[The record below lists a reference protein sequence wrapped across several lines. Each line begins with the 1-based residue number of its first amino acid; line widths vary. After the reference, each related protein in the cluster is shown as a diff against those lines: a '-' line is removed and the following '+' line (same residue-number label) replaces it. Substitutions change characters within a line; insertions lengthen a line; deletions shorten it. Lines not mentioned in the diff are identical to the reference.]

1 MTGALTGPSRTV
13 RAGLGLALT
22 LLLVGAPPAAAHNPA
37 VPLGV
42 LSAGPELGLCDEAA
56 GGDLPLLIRTNIGF
70 ARAQTDGTY
79 AFGCPT
85 LWSASEGGA
94 TLSARASSGLLGV
107 IGNQRLS
114 RSSDGGCS
122 FNEVPATGGRQA
134 FDVAAGA
141 DAIWFLE
148 RGGADPAESRLGR
161 ATDCTDSRIVGPWS
175 DTLPD
180 TVREGACGSDRCL
193 FVSGARPTP
202 SLWFAP
208 VTALATAMEQGAD
221 AQPLWQQIPLPPD
234 LGAQRL
240 AVRAAADGLLW
251 VALTY
256 EGGRDLLRF
265 HQGGD
270 GAFTFVQ
277 RDPAVVFGATASDE
291 LLGPVT
297 AQGAWVAAAGTQ
309 LWLLPQGTDPAR
321 PWISIAET
329 QLSCLD
335 AINDTL
341 FVCNNYYDVARLDL
355 PQPGQPLTLHR
366 VFAVDLLQ
374 GPDTSCLPDDQA
386 AACEADWI
394 HLGGENALPVVPAR
408 TCAYGR
414 PPLIAPPAQP
424 ATRDQGLLAS
434 TCEQPE
440 NLSTQPGYGCAV
452 ATGTSSLLGPLLLL
466 LLRRRRLP
474 SV

>member
-1 MTGALTGPSRTV
+1 MAGAFTVPSRAV
-13 RAGLGLALT
+13 RAGLGLALA
-22 LLLVGAPPAAAHNPA
+22 LLAGGLPQAAAHNPA

-42 LSAGPELGLCDEAA
+42 LSAGPALGLCDEAA
-56 GGDLPLLIRTNIGF
+56 GGELPLLIRTNIGF

-94 TLSARASSGLLGV
+94 TLSARAASGLLGV

-114 RSSDGGCS
+114 LSTDGACS
-122 FNEVPATGGRQA
+122 FTELPATGGRQA
-134 FDVAAGA
+134 FDVAAGT

-161 ATDCTDSRIVGPWS
+161 ATDCTDSRIAGPWT

-208 VTALATAMEQGAD
+208 VTALSAAMEQGAATD
-221 AQPLWQQIPLPPD
+221 ALWQQIPLPTD
-234 LGAQRL
+234 LAPQRL
-240 AVRAAADGLLW
+240 AVRAAAGGLLW
-251 VALTY
+251 VAITY
-256 EGGRDLLRF
+256 DGGRDLLRF
-265 HQGGD
+265 HQGAD
-270 GAFTFVQ
+270 GAFAFVQ
-277 RDPAVVFGATASDE
+277 RDPAVVFGAAASDE
-291 LLGPVT
+291 LLGPVS
-297 AQGAWVAAAGTQ
+297 ARGAWVAAAGTQ
-309 LWLLPQGTDPAR
+309 LWLLPQGSDPAR
-321 PWISIAET
+321 AWQTVGEAR
-329 QLSCLD
+329 LSCLD

-355 PQPGQPLTLHR
+355 PELGQPLSLHR
-366 VFAVDLLQ
+366 LFAVDLMQ
-374 GPDTSCLPDDQA
+374 GPDLSCLPDDQA

-394 HLGGENALPVVPAR
+394 HLGGENALPVLPAR

-414 PPLIAPPAQP
+414 PPISEPPAQP
-424 ATRDQGLLAS
+424 ETRDPGLLAS
-434 TCEQPE
+434 ACAPEQT
-440 NLSTQPGYGCAV
+440 LSTQPGYGCSV
-452 ATGTSSLLGPLLLL
+452 ATGTGSLLGPLLLL
-466 LLRRRRLP
+466 LLRRRRLRT
-474 SV
+474 V

>member
-1 MTGALTGPSRTV
+1 MAGAPTVPSRAV
-13 RAGLGLALT
+13 RAGLGLALA
-22 LLLVGAPPAAAHNPA
+22 LLAGGLPQAAAHNPA

-56 GGDLPLLIRTNIGF
+56 GGELPLLIRTNIGF

-134 FDVAAGA
+134 FDVAAGT

-148 RGGADPAESRLGR
+148 RGGSDPAESRLGR
-161 ATDCTDSRIVGPWS
+161 ATDCTDSRIVGPWT

-208 VTALATAMEQGAD
+208 VTALSAAMEQGAATD
-221 AQPLWQQIPLPPD
+221 ALWQQIPLPAD
-234 LGAQRL
+234 LAPQRL
-240 AVRAAADGLLW
+240 AVRAASGGLLW
-251 VALTY
+251 VAITY
-256 EGGRDLLRF
+256 DGGRDLLRF
-265 HQGGD
+265 HQGAD
-270 GAFTFVQ
+270 GAFAFVQ
-277 RDPAVVFGATASDE
+277 RDPAVVFGASASDE
-291 LLGPVT
+291 LLGPVS
-297 AQGAWVAAAGTQ
+297 AKGAWVAAVGTQ
-309 LWLLPQGTDPAR
+309 LWLLPHGSDPAR
-321 PWISIAET
+321 AWQTVGEA

-355 PQPGQPLTLHR
+355 PEPGQPLGLHR
-366 VFAVDLLQ
+366 LFAVDLMQ
-374 GPDTSCLPDDQA
+374 GPDLSCLPDDQA

-394 HLGGENALPVVPAR
+394 HLGGENALPVLPAR

-414 PPLIAPPAQP
+414 PPISAPPARP
-424 ATRDQGLLAS
+424 ETRDPGLLTS
-434 TCEQPE
+434 TCAPEQ

-452 ATGTSSLLGPLLLL
+452 ASGTGSLLGPLLLL
-466 LLRRRRLP
+466 LLRRRRLHAA
-474 SV
+474 

>member
-1 MTGALTGPSRTV
+1 MTGALTVLSRTV
-13 RAGLGLALT
+13 RAGLGLVLI
-22 LLLVGAPPAAAHNPA
+22 LLFGGASTAAAHNPA

-42 LSAGPELGLCDEAA
+42 LSAGPALGLCDEAA
-56 GGDLPLLIRTNIGF
+56 GGELPLLIRTNIGF

-94 TLSARASSGLLGV
+94 TLSARAASGLLGV

-114 RSSDGGCS
+114 LSTDGACS
-122 FNEVPATGGRQA
+122 FTELPATAGRQA

-161 ATDCTDSRIVGPWS
+161 ATDCTDSRIAGPWT

-202 SLWFAP
+202 SLWYAP
-208 VTALATAMEQGAD
+208 VTALSAAMEQGAT
-221 AQPLWQQIPLPPD
+221 AEALWKQVPLPTD
-234 LGAQRL
+234 LAPQRL
-240 AVRAAADGLLW
+240 AVRAAAGGLLW

-256 EGGRDLLRF
+256 DGGRDLLRF
-265 HQGGD
+265 QQGAD
-270 GAFTFVQ
+270 GAFAFVQ

-291 LLGPVT
+291 LLGPVS
-297 AQGAWVAAAGTQ
+297 AKGAWVAAAGTQ
-309 LWLLPQGTDPAR
+309 LWLLPQGSDPAR
-321 PWISIAET
+321 AWQTVGEA

-355 PQPGQPLTLHR
+355 PEPGQPLALHR
-366 VFAVDLLQ
+366 AFAVDLMQ
-374 GPDTSCLPDDQA
+374 GPDLSCLPDDQA

-394 HLGGENALPVVPAR
+394 HLGGENALPVIPAR

-414 PPLIAPPAQP
+414 PPLSAPPTQP
-424 ATRDQGLLAS
+424 ATRDQGLVAS
-434 TCEQPE
+434 ACEQPQT
-440 NLSTQPGYGCAV
+440 LSTQPGYGCGV
-452 ATGTSSLLGPLLLL
+452 ATGTGSLFGPLLVL

>member
-1 MTGALTGPSRTV
+1 MAGAFTVPSRAV
-13 RAGLGLALT
+13 RAGLGLALA
-22 LLLVGAPPAAAHNPA
+22 LLAGGLPQAAAHNPA

-42 LSAGPELGLCDEAA
+42 LSAGPALGLCDEAA
-56 GGDLPLLIRTNIGF
+56 GGELPLLIRTNIGF

-94 TLSARASSGLLGV
+94 TLSARAASGLLGV

-114 RSSDGGCS
+114 LSTDGACS
-122 FNEVPATGGRQA
+122 FTELPATGGRQA
-134 FDVAAGA
+134 FDVAAGT

-161 ATDCTDSRIVGPWS
+161 ATDCTDSRIAGPWT

-208 VTALATAMEQGAD
+208 VTALSAAMEQGAATD
-221 AQPLWQQIPLPPD
+221 ALWQQIPLPAD
-234 LGAQRL
+234 LAPQRL
-240 AVRAAADGLLW
+240 AVRAASGGLLW
-251 VALTY
+251 VAITY
-256 EGGRDLLRF
+256 DGGRDLLRF
-265 HQGGD
+265 HQGAD
-270 GAFTFVQ
+270 GAFAFVQ
-277 RDPAVVFGATASDE
+277 RDPAVVFGASASDE

-321 PWISIAET
+321 PWLSIAEA

-394 HLGGENALPVVPAR
+394 HLGGENALPVLPAR

-414 PPLIAPPAQP
+414 PPISEPPAQP
-424 ATRDQGLLAS
+424 ETRDPGLLAS
-434 TCEQPE
+434 TCAPEQT
-440 NLSTQPGYGCAV
+440 LSTQPGYGCAV
-452 ATGTSSLLGPLLLL
+452 ATGTGSLLGPLLLL
-466 LLRRRRLP
+466 LLRRRRRTA
-474 SV
+474 

>member
-1 MTGALTGPSRTV
+1 MAGAFTVPSRAV
-13 RAGLGLALT
+13 RAGLGLALA
-22 LLLVGAPPAAAHNPA
+22 LLAGGLPQAAAHNPA

-42 LSAGPELGLCDEAA
+42 LSAGPALGLCDEAA
-56 GGDLPLLIRTNIGF
+56 GGELPLLIRTNIGF

-94 TLSARASSGLLGV
+94 TLSARAASGLLGV

-114 RSSDGGCS
+114 LSTDGACS
-122 FNEVPATGGRQA
+122 FTELPATGGRQA
-134 FDVAAGA
+134 FDVAAGT

-161 ATDCTDSRIVGPWS
+161 ATDCTDSRIAGPWT
-175 DTLPD
+175 DALPD

-208 VTALATAMEQGAD
+208 VAALAAAMEQGATAD
-221 AQPLWQQIPLPPD
+221 ALWQQIPLPAD
-234 LGAQRL
+234 LAPQRL
-240 AVRAAADGLLW
+240 AVRAAAGGLLW
-251 VALTY
+251 VAITY
-256 EGGRDLLRF
+256 DGGRDLLRF
-265 HQGGD
+265 HQGAD
-270 GAFTFVQ
+270 GAFAFVQ
-277 RDPAVVFGATASDE
+277 RDPAVVFGASASDE

-297 AQGAWVAAAGTQ
+297 AQGAWIAAAGTQ
-309 LWLLPQGTDPAR
+309 LWLLPQGSDPAR
-321 PWISIAET
+321 AWQTVGEAR
-329 QLSCLD
+329 LSCLD

-355 PQPGQPLTLHR
+355 PELGQPLSLHR
-366 VFAVDLLQ
+366 LFAVDLMQ
-374 GPDTSCLPDDQA
+374 GPDLSCLPDDQA

-394 HLGGENALPVVPAR
+394 HLGGENALPVLPAR

-414 PPLIAPPAQP
+414 PPISEPPTQP
-424 ATRDQGLLAS
+424 ETRDPGLLAS
-434 TCEQPE
+434 TCAPEQT
-440 NLSTQPGYGCAV
+440 LSTQPGYGCAV
-452 ATGTSSLLGPLLLL
+452 ATGTGSLLGPLLLL
-466 LLRRRRLP
+466 LLRRRRLRT
-474 SV
+474 V